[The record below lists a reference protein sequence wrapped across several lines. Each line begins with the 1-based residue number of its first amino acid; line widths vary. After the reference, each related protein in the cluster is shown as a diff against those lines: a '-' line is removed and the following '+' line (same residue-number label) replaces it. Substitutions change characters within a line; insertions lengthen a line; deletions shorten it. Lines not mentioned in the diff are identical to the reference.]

1 VIHCCSVGLLEQDQF
16 MDTEYEQVNRPW
28 NELYKE
34 TTLGNRLLVN
44 VGMEDME
51 VPLLPS
57 NFLTKVRV
65 AMSGGYITFRRIRI
79 KIIPLVSR
87 KAGVSGKL
95 YLRDITDT
103 TGKKL
108 HCTELLDLGR
118 EIRLT
123 MQPLDFSV
131 STKSDVPIVFGFEEL
146 VSPFLEGRE
155 LFSVSLRWQFGLSAQ
170 SYSLPPAKWKVMYQ
184 EETLKRIKNAKKA
197 NLTDSSAKA

>member
-1 VIHCCSVGLLEQDQF
+1 
-16 MDTEYEQVNRPW
+16 MDTEYEQVNKPW
-28 NELYKE
+28 SELYKE
-34 TTLGNRLLVN
+34 ATLGNKLTVN
-44 VGMEDME
+44 VGMEDVE

-65 AMSGGYITFRRIRI
+65 SLSGGYITVRRVRI

-95 YLRDITDT
+95 YLRDISDT
-103 TGKKL
+103 TGRKL
-108 HCTELLDLGR
+108 HCTELLDLGK

-123 MQPLDFSV
+123 MQHLDFSV
-131 STKSDVPIVFGFEEL
+131 SARSDVPIVFGFEDL

-170 SYSLPPAKWKVMYQ
+170 CYSLPPAKWKVMYQ
-184 EETLKRIKNAKKA
+184 EEALKALKPSKKKA
-197 NLTDSSAKA
+197 SKTDSSRLE

>member
-1 VIHCCSVGLLEQDQF
+1 
-16 MDTEYEQVNRPW
+16 MDTEYEQVNKPW

-34 TTLGNRLLVN
+34 ATLGNKLLVN

-65 AMSGGYITFRRIRI
+65 AMSGGYITVRRIRI

-95 YLRDITDT
+95 YLRDITDM

-108 HCTELLDLGR
+108 HCTESLDLGR

-123 MQPLDFSV
+123 MQHLDFSV
-131 STKSDVPIVFGFEEL
+131 STRSDVPIVFGFEEL

-184 EETLKRIKNAKKA
+184 EDALKRIKNVKKA
-197 NLTDSSAKA
+197 NLTDSSARA

>member
-1 VIHCCSVGLLEQDQF
+1 ME
-16 MDTEYEQVNRPW
+16 TEYEQVNKPW

-34 TTLGNRLLVN
+34 ATLGNKLLVN

-57 NFLTKVRV
+57 NFLTKVRIG
-65 AMSGGYITFRRIRI
+65 MSGGYITVRRIRI

-87 KAGVSGKL
+87 RAGVSGKL

-103 TGKKL
+103 TGRKL

-123 MQPLDFSV
+123 MQHLDFSV
-131 STKSDVPIVFGFEEL
+131 STRSDVPIVFGFEEL

-184 EETLKRIKNAKKA
+184 EDALKQIKTASKKTA
-197 NLTDSSAKA
+197 SKTDSSVKLQS

>member
-1 VIHCCSVGLLEQDQF
+1 
-16 MDTEYEQVNRPW
+16 MDTEYEQVNKPW

-34 TTLGNRLLVN
+34 ITLGNKLLVN

-57 NFLTKVRV
+57 NFLTKARIG
-65 AMSGGYITFRRIRI
+65 MSGGYITVRRIRI

-123 MQPLDFSV
+123 MRHLDFSV

-155 LFSVSLRWQFGLSAQ
+155 LFSVSLKWQFGLSSQ
-170 SYSLPPAKWKVMYQ
+170 SYSLPQTKWKVMYQ
-184 EETLKRIKNAKKA
+184 EDALKQIKTAHRKR
-197 NLTDSSAKA
+197 T

>member
-1 VIHCCSVGLLEQDQF
+1 MERIVQRSDAREQAISERWDGRCGGTITPF
-16 MDTEYEQVNRPW
+16 KLPDESPNW
-28 NELYKE
+28 NEC
-34 TTLGNRLLVN
+34 
-44 VGMEDME
+44 
-51 VPLLPS
+51 
-57 NFLTKVRV
+57 
-65 AMSGGYITFRRIRI
+65 GYITVRRIRI

-103 TGKKL
+103 TGRKL

-123 MQPLDFSV
+123 MQHLDFSV
-131 STKSDVPIVFGFEEL
+131 STRSDVPIVFGFEEL
-146 VSPFLEGRE
+146 ASPFLEGRE

-184 EETLKRIKNAKKA
+184 EDALKQIKTAQKKKA
-197 NLTDSSAKA
+197 NSTDSSAKV

>member
-1 VIHCCSVGLLEQDQF
+1 MRARRQLTGPLEQDQF

-34 TTLGNRLLVN
+34 VTLGNKLLVN
-44 VGMEDME
+44 VGMEEAE

-57 NFLTKVRV
+57 NFLTKARL
-65 AMSGGYITFRRIRI
+65 AMSGGYITIRRIRI

-103 TGKKL
+103 TGRKL
-108 HCTELLDLGR
+108 HCTESLDLGR

-123 MQPLDFSV
+123 MQHLDFSV
-131 STKSDVPIVFGFEEL
+131 STRSDVPIVFGFEEL
-146 VSPFLEGRE
+146 TSPFLEGRE
-155 LFSVSLRWQFGLSAQ
+155 LFSVSLQWQFGLSSR
-170 SYSLPPAKWKVMYQ
+170 SYSLPPTTWKVMYQ
-184 EETLKRIKNAKKA
+184 ADALK
-197 NLTDSSAKA
+197 LTPRKRR

>member
-1 VIHCCSVGLLEQDQF
+1 
-16 MDTEYEQVNRPW
+16 MDTEYEQVNKPW

-34 TTLGNRLLVN
+34 ATLGNKLTVN
-44 VGMEDME
+44 VGMEDVE

-65 AMSGGYITFRRIRI
+65 SMSGGYITVRRVRI

-95 YLRDITDT
+95 YLRDISDT
-103 TGKKL
+103 TGRKL
-108 HCTELLDLGR
+108 HCTELLDLGK

-123 MQPLDFSV
+123 MQHLDFSV
-131 STKSDVPIVFGFEEL
+131 SARSDVPIVFGFEDL
-146 VSPFLEGRE
+146 VSPYLEGRE

-170 SYSLPPAKWKVMYQ
+170 CYSLPPAKWKVMYQ
-184 EETLKRIKNAKKA
+184 EDALKALKPSKQKKA
-197 NLTDSSAKA
+197 SKTDSSV